1 MGRQCIIVFL
11 HADWAPT
18 ALAPPPPGRA
28 LKSGQKPLSSAVY
41 WRYLK
46 KNQIITKTLF
56 KSIVFI
62 NTLKSTTKATTKTTT
77 ILLQI

>member
-1 MGRQCIIVFL
+1 MDLLSRVLNNRFSAYGTRRQCIIFFL

-41 WRYLK
+41 WRHLN
-46 KNQIITKTLF
+46 KNQTITKTLF
-56 KSIVFI
+56 KSI
-62 NTLKSTTKATTKTTT
+62 
-77 ILLQI
+77 